1 MVLCD
6 ASGEGDKEEE
16 KRESRI
22 SAIAEKVDKKGGIT
36 TKKRENI
43 LFVYLR
49 RLAPD
54 YVGVVIFRL
63 ASKKRENILFVYL
76 RRLAPDY
83 VGVVIFRLAS
93 PLFSSKHDRF
103 GILAGT
109 ITASFS

>member
-1 MVLCD
+1 MMPRV
-6 ASGEGDKEEE
+6 KEI
-16 KRESRI
+16 KRRRR
-22 SAIAEKVDKKGGIT
+22 EKVEYRPSQKKWTKKGGIT

-63 ASKKRENILFVYL
+63 ASR
-76 RRLAPDY
+76 
-83 VGVVIFRLAS
+83 
-93 PLFSSKHDRF
+93 LFSSKHDRF